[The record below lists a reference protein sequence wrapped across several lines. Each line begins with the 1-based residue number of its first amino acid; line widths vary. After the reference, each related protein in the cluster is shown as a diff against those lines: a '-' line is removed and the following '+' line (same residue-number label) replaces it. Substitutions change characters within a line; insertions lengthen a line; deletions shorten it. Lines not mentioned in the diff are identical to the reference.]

1 MIKGGYVVLGGV
13 MAAMALGS
21 AAFILSDTPHAHDR
35 GGSGTSEIRGNS
47 PNPPNDMM
55 KPVGKPEADRRAG
68 VNRQAADERSEKN
81 KPYVAAAVIGETRG
95 PMQGELPE
103 EPKAAPTEPEP
114 ESAPVVEKIV
124 YRDAPAQIV
133 YRDLPEEPKADP
145 DDASGIKEQIKA
157 LLKPA
162 PGGFL
167 VRSFEKGERP
177 KPPGPAGPVISGPFG
192 PGVRHVTVARSGDVA
207 YAVLDRGFNSDEP
220 GAPIFAT
227 ITDLDELR
235 RPGPLHDIRLMGEIV
250 YSQTQASVR
259 FNSMILRD
267 GRQGP
272 LQAVAITVDQAKTG
286 VAADVD
292 NHVLERYGSLVVA
305 GLIQGAGQVGQQ
317 LTALNTNTYY
327 GGGYAVQ
334 SGRDINW
341 TTAGMGAMMPVGQAL
356 TSAAAR
362 NFSRPPTLSSP
373 INFPI
378 GIVFLQ
384 PVVVPLE
391 SGPRPGWEPGA
402 GSYHSYRSV
411 GFQGGR

>member
-1 MIKGGYVVLGGV
+1 MVKGGYVALGGV
-13 MAAMALGS
+13 MALMALGS
-21 AAFILSDTPHAHDR
+21 AAFILSDSPHAHDR
-35 GGSGTSEIRGNS
+35 GGGGASEIRGNT

-55 KPVGKPEADRRAG
+55 KAVGKTEADRRAG
-68 VNRQAADERSEKN
+68 VNRQAADERSEMGKN
-81 KPYVAAAVIGETRG
+81 YVAQAVIGETRG
-95 PMQGELPE
+95 PMQGDLPDEPNPAPVEQEPE
-103 EPKAAPTEPEP
+103 E
-114 ESAPVVEKIV
+114 APVAEKIV
-124 YRDAPAQIV
+124 YRDVIRDV
-133 YRDLPEEPKADP
+133 YRDVPEEPKADP
-145 DDASGIKEQIKA
+145 DDASGIREQIKA

-162 PGGFL
+162 PGGFV
-167 VRSFEKGERP
+167 VRSYEKGERP
-177 KPPGPAGPVISGPFG
+177 KPPEPAGPAITGPYG

-207 YAVLDRGFNSDEP
+207 YAVLDRGFNSDDP

-272 LQAVAITVDQAKTG
+272 IQAVAITVDQARTG

-305 GLIQGAGQVGQQ
+305 GLIQGVGQVGQQ

-334 SGRDINW
+334 SGRDIDW
-341 TTAGMGAMMPVGQAL
+341 MTAGMGAMMPVGQAL

-362 NFSRPPTLSSP
+362 NFSRPPTLASP

-391 SGPRPGWEPGA
+391 SGPAPGWAPGA
-402 GSYHSYRSV
+402 GSYHSASV
-411 GFQGGR
+411 SGGRR

>member
-1 MIKGGYVVLGGV
+1 MVKGGYVALGGV
-13 MAAMALGS
+13 MALMALGS
-21 AAFILSDTPHAHDR
+21 AAFILSDSPHAHDR
-35 GGSGTSEIRGNS
+35 GGTGASEIRGNT

-55 KPVGKPEADRRAG
+55 KAVGKPEADRRAG
-68 VNRQAADERSEKN
+68 VNRQAADERSDKGRN
-81 KPYVAAAVIGETRG
+81 YVAQAVIGETRG

-103 EPKAAPTEPEP
+103 EPKAAPVEQEPEP
-114 ESAPVVEKIV
+114 APVVEKIV
-124 YRDAPAQIV
+124 YRDVVRDV
-133 YRDLPEEPKADP
+133 YRDVPESPTADP
-145 DDASGIKEQIKA
+145 DETAGIKEQIKA

-162 PGGFL
+162 PGGFM

-177 KPPGPAGPVISGPFG
+177 KPPEKAGPVITGPFG

-250 YSQTQASVR
+250 YSQAQASVR

-272 LQAVAITVDQAKTG
+272 LQAVAITADQAKTG

-305 GLIQGAGQVGQQ
+305 GLIQGVGQVGQQ
-317 LTALNTNTYY
+317 LTALNTNTTY

-334 SGRDINW
+334 SGRNIDW
-341 TTAGMGAMMPVGQAL
+341 TTAGMGVMMPVGQAL

-362 NFSRPPTLSSP
+362 NFSRPPTLASP

-391 SGPRPGWEPGA
+391 SGPGPGWEPGA
-402 GSYHSYRSV
+402 GSYHSASF
-411 GFQGGR
+411 GGGRR